1 MLPIQQTMGQ
11 STSTPDEEET
21 RKMRGSS
28 ENLYKC
34 LNKTGV
40 QPKCPITHNKWM
52 SLETLDQHITE
63 ESVQA
68 CTTLGN
74 LWCGKYDAENIVQR
88 AKKAFAVL
96 SLMRCDHSIIEELLI
111 KEGLVD
117 DDLPLERH
125 GDGSSLVSQKTQK
138 RFNSSV
144 KLDEYGIDMFL
155 EKQWLVLSPVFTDID
170 ADSEIC
176 TLSVNCPLPLKD
188 KEHLTSTDTS
198 IVSKCLLHPAHYRS
212 STQQKTSNGIHV
224 AVKEIVGNKR
234 DEIFKKEVDT
244 LIEIRQYNNPHLIR
258 HIAACRAESD
268 PPLRCIIFPFAS
280 GGDLKDY
287 WNKGD
292 VTPRTPRLVHWS
304 LKQMQGL
311 AKGIRDL
318 HSGFQ
323 GKTGSNVRHGDL
335 KPQNILIFEDEGE
348 EKRLVVA
355 DVGIAKVHMGPTA
368 VRTQKA
374 TGTQATTRAYEAPEA
389 HQKADRANLPRSR
402 AYDIWSLGCIFLE
415 FTIWLLFDVHAVNC
429 FGQHRPRTWTE
440 SEGPGGFYDISHTGV
455 PGICQEVQRA
465 LADLLDDNRCG
476 GDTAL
481 GKLVRLISKEML
493 VAKASDRCP
502 AEKLVKELENISNV
516 RVSEEGDGYFLKVS
530 DRQVSV
536 PEMFC
541 PVQKGSRSDS
551 MTK

>member
-212 STQQKTSNGIHV
+212 STQQVSQISTHDPRARVVCGW
-224 AVKEIVGNKR
+224 ELLP
-234 DEIFKKEVDT
+234 T
-244 LIEIRQYNNPHLIR
+244 L
-258 HIAACRAESD
+258 
-268 PPLRCIIFPFAS
+268 
-280 GGDLKDY
+280 
-287 WNKGD
+287 
-292 VTPRTPRLVHWS
+292 
-304 LKQMQGL
+304 
-311 AKGIRDL
+311 
-318 HSGFQ
+318 
-323 GKTGSNVRHGDL
+323 
-335 KPQNILIFEDEGE
+335 
-348 EKRLVVA
+348 
-355 DVGIAKVHMGPTA
+355 
-368 VRTQKA
+368 
-374 TGTQATTRAYEAPEA
+374 
-389 HQKADRANLPRSR
+389 
-402 AYDIWSLGCIFLE
+402 
-415 FTIWLLFDVHAVNC
+415 
-429 FGQHRPRTWTE
+429 
-440 SEGPGGFYDISHTGV
+440 
-455 PGICQEVQRA
+455 
-465 LADLLDDNRCG
+465 
-476 GDTAL
+476 
-481 GKLVRLISKEML
+481 
-493 VAKASDRCP
+493 
-502 AEKLVKELENISNV
+502 
-516 RVSEEGDGYFLKVS
+516 RV
-530 DRQVSV
+530 
-536 PEMFC
+536 
-541 PVQKGSRSDS
+541 
-551 MTK
+551 